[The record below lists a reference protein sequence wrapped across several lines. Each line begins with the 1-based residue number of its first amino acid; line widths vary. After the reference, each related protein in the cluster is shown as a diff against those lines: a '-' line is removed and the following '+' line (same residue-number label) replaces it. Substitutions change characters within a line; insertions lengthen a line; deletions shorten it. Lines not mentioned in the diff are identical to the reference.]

1 METFEFIK
9 DKNILEEEKDDYI
22 IETKSGDKFSL
33 VKLLDEFSEQKS
45 IRLLADFQN
54 YKKRVSKEKEE
65 VENNVK
71 LKTLDSILEMD
82 NDIFLALKT
91 IKNKES
97 VEGIEIILKKLKDF
111 LKRNNIEEIQTEK
124 YDPDLHEVVSV
135 LTTENNYI
143 SDVVSKGYTLNG
155 KPFKYPKII
164 LGKIN

>member
-22 IETKSGDKFSL
+22 IETNSGDKFSL

-54 YKKRVSKEKEE
+54 YKKRVAKEKEE
-65 VENNVK
+65 LENNVK

-82 NDIFLALKT
+82 NDIFLALKA
-91 IKNKES
+91 IKDKEL